1 MRCDDARV
9 CQSETTRHERTS
21 VSAPDP
27 RAAARRVAASTSRV
41 PRARRV
47 VLAAIATGCLAV
59 TLGGCSFAERMIEDE
74 VEAPSIEGFYEL
86 SDEDTE
92 PGAPGAL
99 LRSQEIAGAPEGAS
113 AWRVIYH
120 TTDQAGEPVLASG
133 LVVAPSG
140 AAPEG
145 GRPVVAWGHP
155 TTGTAPACAPSRW
168 TDPFLLMEGLSDL
181 LDRGFVVAATDYVG
195 SGVDG
200 PNSYLVGETA
210 ATAVLDSVRAAQEL
224 DTGASGDL
232 VTWGHSQ
239 GGQAALFA
247 ASDAS
252 SYAPELTVRGVA
264 VAAPAADLPKLL
276 DAHLD
281 DISGVTIGAYAFAA
295 YAEVYGPSTPDATLE
310 SILTPAG
317 AAAVPAMNELCL
329 ATQGSELHDLA
340 RPLIGGFMTSDP
352 RTTEPWATLLAENV
366 PDSVPANLP
375 VFVAQ
380 GLADELIAPAET
392 KAYADGL
399 AANGN
404 PVEYV
409 EYPDID
415 HGTVGYRAVPRLLE
429 WLDALAVPGATGS
442 K

>member
-1 MRCDDARV
+1 
-9 CQSETTRHERTS
+9 
-21 VSAPDP
+21 VSAPEPRTATRLDP
-27 RAAARRVAASTSRV
+27 SSARSVPAPRVPARRV
-41 PRARRV
+41 
-47 VLAAIATGCLAV
+47 LAALISGCLAV
-59 TLGGCSFAERMIEDE
+59 VLGGCSFAERLIEDE
-74 VEAPSIEGFYEL
+74 VEAPTIEEFYAL
-86 SDEDTE
+86 PEDVASGD
-92 PGAPGAL
+92 PGTL
-99 LRSQEIAGAPEGAS
+99 VRSQEILGAPDGAL

-120 TTDQAGEPVLASG
+120 TTDQAGSPVRSSG
-133 LVVAPSG
+133 MIVAPSG
-140 AAPEG
+140 TPPEG
-145 GRPVVAWGHP
+145 GRPVLAWAHP
-155 TTGTAPACAPSRW
+155 TTGTAPECAPSRW
-168 TDPFLLMEGLSDL
+168 TDPFLLMEGLTDL
-181 LDRGFVVAATDYVG
+181 LERGYVVAATDYVG

-200 PNSYLVGETA
+200 PNSYLVGATA
-210 ATAVLDSVRAAQEL
+210 ATAVLDAVRAAQEL
-224 DTGASGDL
+224 PDTGASDDL

-247 ASDAS
+247 ASAAS
-252 SYAPELTVRGVA
+252 TYAPELRVHGVA

-281 DISGVTIGAYAFAA
+281 DLSGVTIGAYAFAA
-295 YAEVYGPSTPDATLE
+295 YAEVYGPTTPGATLE

-329 ATQGSELHDLA
+329 ATQTSEIHELA
-340 RPLIGGFMTSDP
+340 RPLIGEFMTADP
-352 RTTEPWATLLAENV
+352 RTTEPWATLLADNV
-366 PDSVPANLP
+366 PDAVPADLP

-415 HGTVGYRAVPRLLE
+415 HGTIGYRAVPRLLE
-429 WLDALAVPGATGS
+429 WIDALGLPGAS
-442 K
+442 

>member
-1 MRCDDARV
+1 M
-9 CQSETTRHERTS
+9 SER
-21 VSAPDP
+21 DP
-27 RAAARRVAASTSRV
+27 RLGRRVGV
-41 PRARRV
+41 
-47 VLAAIATGCLAV
+47 AIMAGCLAV
-59 TLGGCSFAERMIEDE
+59 ALGGCSFADRLVEDE
-74 VEAPSIEGFYEL
+74 VEAPSIEAFYEL
-86 SDEDTE
+86 PDDVASGD
-92 PGAPGAL
+92 PGSL
-99 LRSQEIAGAPEGAS
+99 VRSQEIAGAPDGAS
-113 AWRVIYH
+113 AWRVIYR
-120 TTDQAGEPVLASG
+120 TTDQAGAPVVASG

-140 AAPEG
+140 TAPDG

-155 TTGTAPACAPSRW
+155 TTGTAPECAPSRW
-168 TDPFLLMEGLSDL
+168 DDPFLLMEGLSEL

-200 PNSYLVGETA
+200 PNSYLVGATA
-210 ATAVLDSVRAAQEL
+210 ATAVLDAVRAAQAL
-224 DTGASGDL
+224 PDTAASDDL
-232 VTWGHSQ
+232 LTWGHSQ

-247 ASDAS
+247 ASDAA

-317 AAAVPAMNELCL
+317 VAAVPAMNELCL
-329 ATQGSELHDLA
+329 ATQASEIHDLA
-340 RPLIGGFMTSDP
+340 RPLIGQFMTSDP

-366 PDSVPANLP
+366 PDAVPADLP
-375 VFVAQ
+375 VFIAQ

-404 PVEYV
+404 AVEYV

-415 HGTVGYRAVPRLLE
+415 HGTVGYRAVPRLVE
-429 WLDALAVPGATGS
+429 WIDALALPGATIPG
-442 K
+442 